1 MSVPIT
7 INAATPFL
15 IGTPNS
21 QVSQEWLRFLGAI
34 VTIVTGNQG
43 GGITTDDV
51 TTLLI
56 TNALRPAQP
65 AIDELRRRIGNLEDQ
80 VRSSQRREMNARIS
94 RLEEALLLKRTVP
107 AMELRIVPRNIE
119 GTRGTQSGC
128 LTVQVNDDN
137 QTPSD
142 VFPLWSGGFAGQR
155 RARISSTT
163 FKFNPLSGQLTA
175 NALVATTGF
184 GCNGKT
190 AQTAYASGGA
200 VAVTGSTNVA
210 PYGYTTSAQA
220 DDIVTKLNK
229 VITAL
234 KNDGIMS

>member
-15 IGTPNS
+15 IGVQNS

-56 TNALRPAQP
+56 TNALRPPQP
-65 AIDELRRRIGNLEDQ
+65 AIDELRRRMGYLEDQ
-80 VRSSQRREMNARIS
+80 VRSSQRREMNSRIS
-94 RLEEALLLKRTVP
+94 KLEEALLLQRKVTHVP
-107 AMELRIVPRNIE
+107 LSIVSKNIE
-119 GTRGTQSGC
+119 ETRSTQSGC

-137 QTPSD
+137 LTPDD
-142 VFPLWSGGFAGQR
+142 VFPMWSGGFAGQR
-155 RARISSTT
+155 RARISSLT

-175 NALVATTGF
+175 KALVATTGF

-200 VAVTGSTNVA
+200 VVTTASVNVA
-210 PYGYTTSAQA
+210 PYGYTTAAQA
-220 DDIVTKLNK
+220 DDIVTKLNN